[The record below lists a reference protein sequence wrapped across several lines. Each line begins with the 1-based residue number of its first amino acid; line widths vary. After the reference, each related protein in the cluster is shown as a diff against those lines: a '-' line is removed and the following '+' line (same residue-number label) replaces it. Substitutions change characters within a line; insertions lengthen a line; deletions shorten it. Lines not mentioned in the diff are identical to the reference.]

1 MGHKV
6 AIIEDD
12 AAILQMYELK
22 FVGEGYTVKTAKN
35 GLLGLE
41 LLNNFDAEI
50 ILLDIMMPQ
59 MGGVEMLTKL
69 RNTEKHRHTP
79 VIIFTNVGEQEVPK
93 GLNTLDVT
101 EIIAKAY
108 HTPAQ
113 VVEKVQKILLS
124 Q

>member
-1 MGHKV
+1 MSHKI

-12 AAILQMYELK
+12 PAILQMYLLK
-22 FVGEGYTVKTAKN
+22 FEAEGYMTKTAVN

-41 LLNNFDAEI
+41 LLKDFAADL

-69 RNTEKHRHTP
+69 RATTKHKHTP
-79 VIIFTNVGEQEVPK
+79 VIVFTNVGEQEVPK
-93 GLNTLDVT
+93 GLAKLEVT
-101 EIIAKAY
+101 DIIAKAY

-113 VVEKVQKILLS
+113 VAEKVKQILA